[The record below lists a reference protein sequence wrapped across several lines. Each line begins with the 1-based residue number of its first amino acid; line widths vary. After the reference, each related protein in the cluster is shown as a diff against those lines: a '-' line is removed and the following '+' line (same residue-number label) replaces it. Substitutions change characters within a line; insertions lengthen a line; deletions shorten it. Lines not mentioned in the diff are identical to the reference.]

1 VSRKEFRIMK
11 NKIYKLYE
19 PNSLKEF
26 LEFYKKNP
34 NEKFVYVIQHPPE
47 RINIL
52 SASDFG
58 HLVICL
64 SNTGSDSQ
72 VVYSTGPALRKL
84 QKCVKEFRKQD
95 YLLAIGD
102 PMLLVLA
109 GIAINDVT
117 NGQFNQIKW
126 NNKTFRYFPL
136 EVDVYNKGGQ
146 DG

>member
-1 VSRKEFRIMK
+1 MK

-102 PMLLVLA
+102 PIII
-109 GIAINDVT
+109 GICSIAINDVT
-117 NGQFNQIKW
+117 NGNFNVLKW
-126 NNKTFRYFPL
+126 DRREYKYYPL
-136 EVDVYNKGGQ
+136 EVPFYK
-146 DG
+146 

>member
-1 VSRKEFRIMK
+1 MK

-102 PMLLVLA
+102 PIVI
-109 GIAINDVT
+109 GICNLAINDVT
-117 NGQFNQIKW
+117 NGKFNVLKW
-126 NNKTFRYFPL
+126 DRREYRYYPL
-136 EVDVYNKGGQ
+136 EIDFYN
-146 DG
+146 